1 MALEKSVNSALTVTG
16 RQEENV
22 GAGGHSVV
30 GIYGHCL
37 RITSLTHLPRPL
49 EIPCLNYNLKAQF

>member
-1 MALEKSVNSALTVTG
+1 MALEKSVNSALTATG

-30 GIYGHCL
+30 GIYGCCHW
-37 RITSLTHLPRPL
+37 ITSRTHLPWPL
-49 EIPCLNYNLKAQF
+49 EIPFKL